1 MQIMSAGTWRK
12 RGALK
17 LKRKYDHLKRELNA
31 SRHPVMTMQT
41 VRTERA
47 TAVVTIPEGILTDG
61 AELPWFLR
69 HVLAEKIADALL
81 DTDAVRFEREGLC
94 YGKPAIR
101 AELNFV
107 RR

>member
-1 MQIMSAGTWRK
+1 MVKIGTWRK

-17 LKRKYDHLKRELNA
+17 LKRKYDRMRRELNA

-41 VRTERA
+41 VRVE
-47 TAVVTIPEGILTDG
+47 TANAAVMIPDGILIDG

-69 HVLAEKIADALL
+69 HVLAGKIADALL
-81 DTDAVRFEREGLC
+81 DTDAIRFEREGLR
-94 YGKPAIR
+94 YGRPVIR
-101 AELNFV
+101 AKLNFV